1 MLLRGV
7 ADPQALADAIGKVIA
22 AHPAISAVISLDDDS
37 NPVWRHGAPVS
48 VEVERVSHEQLM
60 NSLDALILPFNLEGG
75 ALSRIK
81 IFDTDRGIYLFM
93 DFHHTIYDGV
103 SRNIFLR
110 DIARALNGEELQPE
124 ETSIFDLG
132 EEEAARRKSADYELD
147 RDAWTELLKGAETE
161 TDRYRMSTLRLQG
174 NMRSCIMTRG
184 LSLPTM
190 RHTRNAWVCRA
201 ACLRQPYSP
210 FL

>member
-1 MLLRGV
+1 
-7 ADPQALADAIGKVIA
+7 
-22 AHPAISAVISLDDDS
+22 
-37 NPVWRHGAPVS
+37 
-48 VEVERVSHEQLM
+48 M

-161 TDRYRMSTLRLQG
+161 TDLIPDVNTPATGEYAQLHYDTGIESADYEAYAKRMGMPRSVPATAVFSLLISRLYRRDDVTFATIYHGRDNSRYDHTFAMMVR
-174 NMRSCIMTRG
+174 
-184 LSLPTM
+184 SLPSGQS
-190 RHTRNAWVCRA
+190 
-201 ACLRQPYSP
+201 LRKRQQWHPSWNR
-210 FL
+210 

>member
-1 MLLRGV
+1 MLTQSQLGIYIDSLQNEASNPYHNPRLMLLRGV

-132 EEEAARRKSADYELD
+132 EEEAARRKSADYE
-147 RDAWTELLKGAETE
+147 A
-161 TDRYRMSTLRLQG
+161 
-174 NMRSCIMTRG
+174 
-184 LSLPTM
+184 
-190 RHTRNAWVCRA
+190 
-201 ACLRQPYSP
+201 
-210 FL
+210 